1 MNVGY
6 SLFILQT
13 DTKSQIGLSRLRI
26 EIAFCRNVLE
36 RNSELHLD
44 NWVLTAEEEPCTI
57 LKTSVYD
64 YTF

>member
-13 DTKSQIGLSRLRI
+13 DTKSQISRLRI

-44 NWVLTAEEEPCTI
+44 NWVGYL
-57 LKTSVYD
+57 LQK
-64 YTF
+64 